1 MIVDFQHH
9 FTPRELIKNDPGD
22 RLVLNYDALGAPSYT
37 VHSLLYDLDE
47 HVAMMDLS
55 GIDAAW
61 LTSAAG
67 MCADLETS
75 KLVNDK
81 AKKAERDYPGR
92 FIGAAHA
99 HPLGGAAALKELARC
114 RHELGFQGV
123 TITSEFDGKWID
135 DPSIEP
141 FWAEACKLGMFVF
154 VHPALKLNHAQ
165 QFDSYDT
172 ARAVGR
178 EFSLIMA
185 AIRLVCSG
193 LFDRHPE
200 LTVHMAH
207 LSGGIAS
214 MLARHSQLSEQGILG
229 HAGQSLPRRQGQKGF
244 RLLHQQQSRLRHCG
258 LCRRHRFGQSRPVRN
273 PGVTHGV
280 RHRLSAGNPQARGGP
295 RFRQGYPRAWSG
307 RRAHPVGQCGIVAE
321 KIASSPAFAAAE
333 INSTRRANAAQ
344 SPAPGFRPRPRKC

>member
-9 FTPRELIKNDPGD
+9 FTPRELIKADPGD

-47 HVAMMDLS
+47 HVRMMDVA

-67 MCADLETS
+67 MCADLDIS
-75 KLVNDK
+75 RLVNDK

-135 DPSIEP
+135 DPGLEP
-141 FWAEACKLGMFVF
+141 FWDEVGKLGMFVF

-185 AIRLVCSG
+185 TIRLVNSG

-207 LSGGIAS
+207 LSGGIAG
-214 MLARHSQLSEQGILG
+214 MLA
-229 HAGQSLPRRQGQKGF
+229 
-244 RLLHQQQSRLRHCG
+244 
-258 LCRRHRFGQSRPVRN
+258 
-273 PGVTHGV
+273 
-280 RHRLSAGNPQARGGP
+280 
-295 RFRQGYPRAWSG
+295 
-307 RRAHPVGQCGIVAE
+307 
-321 KIASSPAFAAAE
+321 
-333 INSTRRANAAQ
+333 
-344 SPAPGFRPRPRKC
+344 